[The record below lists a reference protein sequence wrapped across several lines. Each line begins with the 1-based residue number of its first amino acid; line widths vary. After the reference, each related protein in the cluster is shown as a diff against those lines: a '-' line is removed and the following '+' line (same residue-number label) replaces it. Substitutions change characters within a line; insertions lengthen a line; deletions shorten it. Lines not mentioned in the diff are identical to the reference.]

1 MISIIKERASREELG
16 DDVKKA
22 VAEGRGFDVE
32 INPDLLNP
40 DKYWSK
46 SEWAPKRR
54 SIPTLLMDLRAALDK
69 NLAVIHRLR
78 KEVEDARANEDTV
91 VQREI
96 DNDNLTEEWLDKT
109 GFPTARL
116 KCIVSN
122 RSIRAYRQNNH
133 EGPVNW
139 ERAKSPNFIKTD

>member
-54 SIPTLLMDLRAALDK
+54 SIPTLL
-69 NLAVIHRLR
+69 
-78 KEVEDARANEDTV
+78 
-91 VQREI
+91 
-96 DNDNLTEEWLDKT
+96 
-109 GFPTARL
+109 
-116 KCIVSN
+116 
-122 RSIRAYRQNNH
+122 
-133 EGPVNW
+133 GPAELCPW
-139 ERAKSPNFIKTD
+139 G